1 MKRVAVV
8 GGGTAGLAAALRLV
22 EAARARA
29 AGLEIVL
36 LEAKDR
42 LGGTIATERTGGF
55 LIEAGADAFI
65 TEKPWALGLCE
76 RLGLGDRLIG
86 TRPGDRHTYV
96 VRHGR
101 LVAVPEGFVMIAP
114 TDPWTVA
121 TSPLFSWRGKLR
133 MLLDLAL
140 PRRRGDTDES
150 VAAFVRRRLGREA
163 LERVAEPL
171 LGGIYTGDAERLSLR
186 ATMPRFVE
194 LERRHRSLIVGL
206 RATAR
211 TRDAGARYSLF
222 MTHVEGMGGLI
233 SDLARR
239 LPEGVARLGAGVT
252 GLARDGESWRLAAGG
267 VGFTADAL
275 VIAVPAYA
283 AASLLEGLDSTLAR
297 ALEAIE
303 HASSAT
309 VTLAYRV
316 ADLPRGLP
324 GFGFVVPAVE
334 RRSIL
339 ACSYPSRKFAG
350 RAPDGHELVRAFVGG
365 ALRPDLL
372 DLDDE
377 ALIALVEAELAGLL
391 GVAARP
397 LLVRVHRH
405 AGAMP
410 QYHVGHEARVA
421 AIEARAAAIP
431 NLALAG
437 AAYHGV
443 GVPDCVRSGEAA
455 ADAVLAALGYAGSGF
470 DDTAIATG

>member
-1 MKRVAVV
+1 MRRVAVV
-8 GGGTAGLAAALRLV
+8 GGGLVGLAAALRLV
-22 EAARARA
+22 EAGRTRGS
-29 AGLEIVL
+29 GLEVAL
-36 LEAKDR
+36 FEAKDR

-55 LIEAGADAFI
+55 LIETGADAFI

-76 RLGLGDRLIG
+76 RLGLADRLIG

-96 VRHGR
+96 VRRGR
-101 LVAVPEGFVMIAP
+101 LEAVPEGFVMIAP

-121 TSPLFSWRGKLR
+121 RSPLFSWRGKLR

-140 PRRRGDTDES
+140 PRRAGDADES

-194 LERRHRSLIVGL
+194 LERRHRSLILGL

-222 MTHVEGMGGLI
+222 MTHVDGMGGLVA
-233 SDLARR
+233 DLARR
-239 LPEGVARLGAGVT
+239 LPEGVVRLGAGVN
-252 GLARDGESWRLAAGG
+252 GLAPAGGTWRLTAGG
-267 VGFTADAL
+267 AGFTADAVVL
-275 VIAVPAYA
+275 AVPAYV
-283 AASLLEGLDSTLAR
+283 AASLLEAVDSTLAR
-297 ALEAIE
+297 TLAAIE
-303 HASSAT
+303 YASSAT
-309 VTLAYRV
+309 VTLAYRGT
-316 ADLPRGLP
+316 DLPRGLP

-339 ACSYPSRKFAG
+339 ACSYPSRKFAN

-365 ALRPDLL
+365 MLRPELL
-372 DLDDE
+372 ERDD
-377 ALIALVEAELAGLL
+377 AGLIALVEAELAALL
-391 GVAARP
+391 GVTARP

-405 AGAMP
+405 ARAMP
-410 QYHVGHEARVA
+410 QYHVGHEAHVA
-421 AIEARAAAIP
+421 AIEARAATIAG
-431 NLALAG
+431 LALAG
-437 AAYHGV
+437 AAYRGV

-455 ADAVLAALGYAGSGF
+455 ADAVLARPETHVSGRSQ
-470 DDTAIATG
+470 T